1 MAMHND
7 HVTEQPPH
15 AVSRRQLL
23 GTSISAA
30 GVIIALSACG
40 QPTAPGE
47 PARRNGSGH
56 QLYDNFWAHPNTT
69 LIDYV
74 MPSGQTWVPF
84 YRPTGSQPQIVSGAY
99 VQEYTEAA
107 ASASYLF
114 ADIGGDVGYME
125 AQFEFGSEGST
136 NGGALGLII
145 WQSTHVT
152 QSPCHLACTEDSYIY
167 SVINADGFVTLQ
179 TVNYAEAISLQYVN
193 VTLNKTTGT
202 ATVTGADGNVTEI
215 TNSSIAS
222 ISGSYPGP
230 EIYYGH
236 SNTDYRVSVYEFAAD
251 TVGYTR

>member
-1 MAMHND
+1 MAY
-7 HVTEQPPH
+7 V
-15 AVSRRQLL
+15 
-23 GTSISAA
+23 
-30 GVIIALSACG
+30 
-40 QPTAPGE
+40 
-47 PARRNGSGH
+47 NGSGH
-56 QLYDNFWAHPNTT
+56 QLYDNFWAEPNTT
-69 LIDYV
+69 LINYV
-74 MPSGQTWVPF
+74 MPSGQTWVPSSN
-84 YRPTGSQPQIVSGAY
+84 PTGSEPKIVSGAY

-107 ASASYLF
+107 TSASYLF

-236 SNTDYRVSVYEFAAD
+236 SNTDYRISVYEFAAD
-251 TVGYTR
+251 TVGYTGGAPQDGRHTR